1 MQKLESGA
9 KKFIP
14 TSLDSPSPFQSSFIM
29 IIQDILIFTNSEFEI
44 ISEKVAQFLKDNFSL
59 LVNDTHV
66 LLKVTG
72 FQPKMFQH
80 QING

>member
-1 MQKLESGA
+1 
-9 KKFIP
+9 
-14 TSLDSPSPFQSSFIM
+14 M
-29 IIQDILIFTNSEFEI
+29 IIQDILIFNSEFEI

-59 LVNDTHV
+59 LVNDTYV